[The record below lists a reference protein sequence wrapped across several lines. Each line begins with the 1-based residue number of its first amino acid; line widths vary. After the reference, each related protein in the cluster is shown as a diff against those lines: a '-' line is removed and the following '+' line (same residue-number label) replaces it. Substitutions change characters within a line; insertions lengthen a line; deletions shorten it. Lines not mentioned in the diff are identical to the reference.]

1 MDNTVDQTEIVNG
14 LKELGLKSGSV
25 VFVHSSLS
33 SFGYVEGGAETV
45 VKAFLEVLGSEGTLT
60 APIFRNYF
68 HDGLD
73 QIWDRNN
80 SPSFMGRISETIRT
94 WPGARPSHHAPHPIA
109 AVGPLAEDL
118 TERYNDTD
126 FAPDS
131 PFSRLLELNAWIVL
145 VGVDYSSCTMVH
157 LVEERAEVPYRR
169 WVPLSGTVMENGV
182 AIRKTFH
189 FLKRYPGVS
198 NDFLPLGKRL
208 EGEGS
213 VRIGVIGKSTI
224 RCFRSQ
230 DLCDC
235 VSRSLKEDPLYLI
248 SSNTKEEARKY
259 LP

>member
-1 MDNTVDQTEIVNG
+1 MDNSVNQTEIVNG
-14 LKELGLKSGSV
+14 LKGLGLKYGDV

-45 VKAFLEVLGSEGTLT
+45 VKAFLEALGSAGTLT

-68 HDGLD
+68 HNGSD
-73 QIWDRNN
+73 QVWDRNN

-94 WPGARPSHHAPHPIA
+94 WPGARTSHHAPHPIA
-109 AVGPLAEDL
+109 AIGPLAEDL

-126 FAPDS
+126 FAHDS
-131 PFSRLLELNAWIVL
+131 PFSRLLELNAWILL
-145 VGVDYSSCTMVH
+145 VGVDYSSCTMIH
-157 LVEERAEVPYRR
+157 LVEERVEVPYRR
-169 WVPLSGTVMENGV
+169 WVPLSGTVIENGV
-182 AIRKTFH
+182 AARKTFH

-208 EGEGS
+208 EDEGS
-213 VRIGVIGKSTI
+213 VNIGMIGKSVI

-235 VSRSLKEDPLYLI
+235 VSRSIEDDPLYLI
-248 SSNTKEEARKY
+248 SSNTRQEARKY